1 MAVDPI
7 IQAAEIFTSVMIVL
21 SAMVFT
27 RLAFKSK
34 GFGSFQFQ
42 LSIFVIIWVIA
53 ELPHIA
59 GTLGLI
65 DDTSFATFGITFH
78 FISMAAF
85 AFFVGIRSI
94 QFLHPHQTPPSNPA
108 NITTPSMSPTK
119 QPGAPKN

>member
-1 MAVDPI
+1 MAVDPVI
-7 IQAAEIFTSVMIVL
+7 LAAELFTSVMIIL
-21 SAMVFT
+21 SAIVFI

-34 GFGSFQFQ
+34 GVGSFHFQ
-42 LSIFVIIWVIA
+42 LSIFVILWVVA

-59 GTLGLI
+59 STIGLI

-108 NITTPSMSPTK
+108 NITTPSMSPIK

>member
-1 MAVDPI
+1 MAEDPVI
-7 IQAAEIFTSVMIVL
+7 LAAEIFTSVMIIL
-21 SAMVFT
+21 SAIVFT

-34 GFGSFQFQ
+34 GLGSFQFQ

-53 ELPHIA
+53 ELPHI
-59 GTLGLI
+59 GSTLGLI
-65 DDTSFATFGITFH
+65 DDTSYATFGITFH

-108 NITTPSMSPTK
+108 NIATPSMSPIK
-119 QPGAPKN
+119 QPGSPKN

>member
-1 MAVDPI
+1 MAVDPVI
-7 IQAAEIFTSVMIVL
+7 EAAEIFTSVMIVL
-21 SAMVFT
+21 SAVVFS

-34 GFGSFQFQ
+34 SFGSFQFQ

-65 DDTSFATFGITFH
+65 DTTSFATLGITFH

-108 NITTPSMSPTK
+108 NISTPSMSPTK